1 MAEKRYETTFLL
13 PTTLADDAL
22 ATHVK
27 HYEEVITKNGGTL
40 INTEHW
46 GVRRLAYPIVKQT
59 SAHYYSLHYTAP
71 TSVNAKLDRAFH
83 LDETV
88 LRWLVL
94 EMPEENHQ
102 SRIAM
107 KTRQDNVEARRTA
120 AAAAKLQNEA
130 APATAAP
137 PATA

>member
-22 ATHVK
+22 TTLVK
-27 HYEEVITKNGGTL
+27 HYEEVITKNGGKM
-40 INTEHW
+40 IDTEHW
-46 GVRRLAYPIVKQT
+46 GVRRLAYPIRKQT

-71 TSVNAKLDRAFH
+71 TSVNAKLDRTFH

-94 EMPEENHQ
+94 EMPEENHK
-102 SRIAM
+102 SRLAM
-107 KTRQDNVEARRTA
+107 KTRQENVEARRTA
-120 AAAAKLQNEA
+120 AAAAKLESESSL
-130 APATAAP
+130 PK
-137 PATA
+137 

>member
-13 PTTLADDAL
+13 PTSLADDAL
-22 ATHVK
+22 ATLVK
-27 HYEEVITKNGGTL
+27 HYEEVITKNGGTM
-40 INTEHW
+40 IDTEHW
-46 GVRRLAYPIVKQT
+46 GVRRLAYPIEKQT

-71 TSVNAKLDRAFH
+71 TTVNAKLDRAFH

-94 EMPEENHQ
+94 EMPDENHKA
-102 SRIAM
+102 RIAM

-120 AAAAKLQNEA
+120 AAAAKLEVENAPVIPA
-130 APATAAP
+130 APAI
-137 PATA
+137 